1 MKIKSIRSV
10 GKKKVYDI
18 SVQDAEHYIL
28 ENGVVTHNTGVMYS
42 ADTVIIFGRQ
52 QDKEGTELLGYNFI
66 LNIEKS
72 RFVKEKSKIPL
83 SVSFESGINVYSG
96 ILDLAVESGLVAQ
109 GKYSRSLGYA
119 LVDESTGEVG
129 EMVPYKK
136 TQTEEFLG
144 KIIKSKKFAEFVQG
158 KYKLSSMNTETS
170 DEDLD
175 DFVSSTSDDLDVID
189 QLDTYN
195 ETL

>member
-175 DFVSSTSDDLDVID
+175 AFADADTDDL
-189 QLDTYN
+189 
-195 ETL
+195 EE